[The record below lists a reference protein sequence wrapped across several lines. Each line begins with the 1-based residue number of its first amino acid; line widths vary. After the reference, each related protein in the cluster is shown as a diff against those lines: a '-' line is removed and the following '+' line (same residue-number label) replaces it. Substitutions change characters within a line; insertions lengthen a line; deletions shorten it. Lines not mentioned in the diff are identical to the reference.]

1 MSVIKVQ
8 ALSKNFG
15 AIKAVDQLSFEVEAG
30 QVYGFLGQNGSGKS
44 TTIRMLLSLIHPS
57 EGHIEI
63 FGQSLTDNRS
73 AILEKVGAV
82 IERPD
87 SYPYLTAQEHL
98 SLFAKLRK
106 QKITAAKIE
115 STLSQVGL
123 LARANDKVQ
132 TYSLGMKQRLGI
144 GIALLHDP
152 QLIILDEPTN
162 GLDPQG
168 IADIRQLIQSLSK
181 EEGKT
186 VLVSSHL
193 LSEIEQIA
201 SHILIIHQG
210 KKMAEGPTSSL
221 LDPNKT
227 IVQIKT
233 LDDADAKQKLMDSAY
248 RANILE
254 RSEGLYL
261 SIPKLDIPGLN
272 TFFMVT
278 TLLGEYVG
286 VILVLVFLF
295 FTGKH
300 FIPVYLIALLITFL
314 VSQGLKLFVFEHENR
329 PSYTYEQLEKIEGL
343 EHHKH
348 HSFPSGHTST
358 AFAIFTIL
366 AIAYPKKGVPF
377 LGAMLAVLV
386 GISRIYLGQHYLS
399 DVVTGAII
407 GLFTSVWVVY
417 FYALYGQNKNG

>member
-8 ALSKNFG
+8 GLSKNFG

-57 EGHIEI
+57 QGHIEI

-73 AILEKVGAV
+73 AILEQIGAV

-87 SYPYLTAQEHL
+87 LYPYLTAQEHL
-98 SLFAKLRK
+98 TLFAKLRK
-106 QKITAAKIE
+106 QKITASKIE
-115 STLSQVGL
+115 ATLSQVGL

-168 IADIRQLIQSLSK
+168 IADIRQLIKSLSK
-181 EEGKT
+181 DQGKT

-233 LDDADAKQKLMDSAY
+233 IDDADAKQKLMDSAY
-248 RANILE
+248 RSNLLE
-254 RSEGLYL
+254 RTEGLYL
-261 SIPKLDIPGLN
+261 RIPQLEIPALN
-272 TFFMVT
+272 AWIVASN
-278 TLLGEYVG
+278 
-286 VILVLVFLF
+286 ID
-295 FTGKH
+295 
-300 FIPVYLIALLITFL
+300 L
-314 VSQGLKLFVFEHENR
+314 VSLDAKNSLEDYFL
-329 PSYTYEQLEKIEGL
+329 QL
-343 EHHKH
+343 
-348 HSFPSGHTST
+348 TST
-358 AFAIFTIL
+358 
-366 AIAYPKKGVPF
+366 Y
-377 LGAMLAVLV
+377 
-386 GISRIYLGQHYLS
+386 
-399 DVVTGAII
+399 
-407 GLFTSVWVVY
+407 
-417 FYALYGQNKNG
+417 

>member
-8 ALSKNFG
+8 GLSKNFG

-57 EGHIEI
+57 QGHIEI
-63 FGQSLTDNRS
+63 FGQSLTEHRS
-73 AILEKVGAV
+73 AILEQVGAV

-87 SYPYLTAQEHL
+87 SYPYLTAHEHL
-98 SLFAKLRK
+98 HLFAKLRK
-106 QKITAAKIE
+106 QKITPAKIE
-115 STLSQVGL
+115 ATLSQVGL

-168 IADIRQLIQSLSK
+168 IADIRQLIKSISK
-181 EEGKT
+181 DQGKT

-201 SHILIIHQG
+201 SPILIIHQG

-233 LDDADAKQKLMDSAY
+233 LNDLDAKQKLMASVYAT
-248 RANILE
+248 NLLE
-254 RSEGLYL
+254 RTEGLYL
-261 SIPKLDIPGLN
+261 RIPKLEIPALN
-272 TFFMVT
+272 
-278 TLLGEYVG
+278 
-286 VILVLVFLF
+286 
-295 FTGKH
+295 
-300 FIPVYLIALLITFL
+300 AFL
-314 VSQGLKLFVFEHENR
+314 VASNIDLVSLEAKNSLEDYFL
-329 PSYTYEQLEKIEGL
+329 QL
-343 EHHKH
+343 
-348 HSFPSGHTST
+348 TST
-358 AFAIFTIL
+358 F
-366 AIAYPKKGVPF
+366 
-377 LGAMLAVLV
+377 
-386 GISRIYLGQHYLS
+386 
-399 DVVTGAII
+399 
-407 GLFTSVWVVY
+407 
-417 FYALYGQNKNG
+417 

>member
-1 MSVIKVQ
+1 MSVIKVEG
-8 ALSKNFG
+8 LSKNFG

-57 EGHIEI
+57 QGHIEI
-63 FGQSLTDNRS
+63 FGQSLTNHRS
-73 AILEKVGAV
+73 AILEQVGAV

-87 SYPYLTAQEHL
+87 LYPYLTAQEHL
-98 SLFAKLRK
+98 TLFAKLRK
-106 QKITAAKIE
+106 QKITASKIQT
-115 STLSQVGL
+115 TLSQVGL

-168 IADIRQLIQSLSK
+168 IADIRQLIKSLSK
-181 EEGKT
+181 DQGKT

-233 LDDADAKQKLMDSAY
+233 LDDADAKQKLMGSAY
-248 RANILE
+248 RSNLLE
-254 RSEGLYL
+254 RTEGLYL
-261 SIPKLDIPGLN
+261 TIPKLEIPALN
-272 TFFMVT
+272 A
-278 TLLGEYVG
+278 
-286 VILVLVFLF
+286 
-295 FTGKH
+295 
-300 FIPVYLIALLITFL
+300 FIVASNIDL
-314 VSQGLKLFVFEHENR
+314 VSLEAKNSLEDYFL
-329 PSYTYEQLEKIEGL
+329 QL
-343 EHHKH
+343 
-348 HSFPSGHTST
+348 TST
-358 AFAIFTIL
+358 F
-366 AIAYPKKGVPF
+366 
-377 LGAMLAVLV
+377 
-386 GISRIYLGQHYLS
+386 
-399 DVVTGAII
+399 
-407 GLFTSVWVVY
+407 
-417 FYALYGQNKNG
+417 

>member
-8 ALSKNFG
+8 GLSKNFG

-57 EGHIEI
+57 QGHIEI

-73 AILEKVGAV
+73 AILEQIGAV

-87 SYPYLTAQEHL
+87 LYPYLTAQEHL
-98 SLFAKLRK
+98 TLFAKLRK
-106 QKITAAKIE
+106 QKITSAKIE
-115 STLSQVGL
+115 ATLAQVGL
-123 LARANDKVQ
+123 LSRANDKVQ

-168 IADIRQLIQSLSK
+168 IADIRQLIKSLSK
-181 EEGKT
+181 DQGKT

-201 SHILIIHQG
+201 THILIIHQG

-233 LDDADAKQKLMDSAY
+233 LDDVDAKQKLMASAY
-248 RANILE
+248 STNLLE
-254 RSEGLYL
+254 RAEGLYL
-261 SIPKLDIPGLN
+261 TIPKLEIPALN
-272 TFFMVT
+272 A
-278 TLLGEYVG
+278 
-286 VILVLVFLF
+286 
-295 FTGKH
+295 
-300 FIPVYLIALLITFL
+300 FIVASNINL
-314 VSQGLKLFVFEHENR
+314 VSLEAKNSLEDYFL
-329 PSYTYEQLEKIEGL
+329 QL
-343 EHHKH
+343 
-348 HSFPSGHTST
+348 TST
-358 AFAIFTIL
+358 F
-366 AIAYPKKGVPF
+366 
-377 LGAMLAVLV
+377 
-386 GISRIYLGQHYLS
+386 
-399 DVVTGAII
+399 
-407 GLFTSVWVVY
+407 
-417 FYALYGQNKNG
+417 

>member
-15 AIKAVDQLSFEVEAG
+15 AIKAVDQLSFEVAAG

-63 FGQSLTDNRS
+63 FGQSLTENRS
-73 AILEKVGAV
+73 ATLEQVGAV

-87 SYPYLTAQEHL
+87 LYPYLTAQEHL
-98 SLFAKLRK
+98 TLFAKLRK
-106 QKITAAKIE
+106 QTITAAKIQA
-115 STLSQVGL
+115 TLTQVGL

-152 QLIILDEPTN
+152 KLIILDEPTN

-233 LDDADAKQKLMDSAY
+233 LDDLDAKQKLIASAY
-248 RANILE
+248 STNLLE
-254 RSEGLYL
+254 RNEGIYL
-261 SIPKLDIPGLN
+261 RIPKLEIPALN
-272 TFFMVT
+272 
-278 TLLGEYVG
+278 
-286 VILVLVFLF
+286 
-295 FTGKH
+295 
-300 FIPVYLIALLITFL
+300 AFL
-314 VSQGLKLFVFEHENR
+314 VASHIDLVSLEAKNSLEDYFL
-329 PSYTYEQLEKIEGL
+329 QL
-343 EHHKH
+343 
-348 HSFPSGHTST
+348 TST
-358 AFAIFTIL
+358 
-366 AIAYPKKGVPF
+366 Y
-377 LGAMLAVLV
+377 
-386 GISRIYLGQHYLS
+386 
-399 DVVTGAII
+399 
-407 GLFTSVWVVY
+407 
-417 FYALYGQNKNG
+417 

>member
-1 MSVIKVQ
+1 MSVIKVK

-15 AIKAVDQLSFEVEAG
+15 ALKAVDQLSFEVEAG

-63 FGQSLTDNRS
+63 FGQSLTDHRS
-73 AILEKVGAV
+73 AILEQVGAV

-87 SYPYLTAQEHL
+87 SYPYLTAYEHL
-98 SLFAKLRK
+98 TLFAKLRK
-106 QKITAAKIE
+106 QKITLSKIE
-115 STLSQVGL
+115 ATLAQVGL

-168 IADIRQLIQSLSK
+168 IADIRQLIKSISK
-181 EEGKT
+181 DQGKT

-233 LDDADAKQKLMDSAY
+233 LDDVDAKQKLLESNY
-248 RANILE
+248 RSNLLE

-261 SIPKLDIPGLN
+261 AIPKLEIPTLN
-272 TFFMVT
+272 TFLVASNIS
-278 TLLGEYVG
+278 LLSLEAKNSLEDY
-286 VILVLVFLF
+286 FL
-295 FTGKH
+295 
-300 FIPVYLIALLITFL
+300 
-314 VSQGLKLFVFEHENR
+314 
-329 PSYTYEQLEKIEGL
+329 QL
-343 EHHKH
+343 
-348 HSFPSGHTST
+348 TST
-358 AFAIFTIL
+358 F
-366 AIAYPKKGVPF
+366 
-377 LGAMLAVLV
+377 
-386 GISRIYLGQHYLS
+386 
-399 DVVTGAII
+399 
-407 GLFTSVWVVY
+407 
-417 FYALYGQNKNG
+417 

>member
-8 ALSKNFG
+8 GLSKNFG

-57 EGHIEI
+57 QGHIEI
-63 FGQSLTDNRS
+63 FGQSLTDHRS
-73 AILEKVGAV
+73 AILEQVGAV

-98 SLFAKLRK
+98 TLFAKLRK
-106 QKITAAKIE
+106 QKITPAKIE
-115 STLSQVGL
+115 ATLSQVGL

-168 IADIRQLIQSLSK
+168 IADIRQLIKSISK
-181 EEGKT
+181 DQGKT

-201 SHILIIHQG
+201 THILIIHQG

-233 LDDADAKQKLMDSAY
+233 LDDLDAKQKLMASAY
-248 RANILE
+248 STNLLE
-254 RSEGLYL
+254 RTEGLYL
-261 SIPKLDIPGLN
+261 RIPKLEIPALN
-272 TFFMVT
+272 
-278 TLLGEYVG
+278 
-286 VILVLVFLF
+286 
-295 FTGKH
+295 
-300 FIPVYLIALLITFL
+300 AFL
-314 VSQGLKLFVFEHENR
+314 VASNIDLVSLEAKNSLEDYFL
-329 PSYTYEQLEKIEGL
+329 QL
-343 EHHKH
+343 
-348 HSFPSGHTST
+348 TST
-358 AFAIFTIL
+358 F
-366 AIAYPKKGVPF
+366 
-377 LGAMLAVLV
+377 
-386 GISRIYLGQHYLS
+386 
-399 DVVTGAII
+399 
-407 GLFTSVWVVY
+407 
-417 FYALYGQNKNG
+417 

>member
-57 EGHIEI
+57 QGHIEI
-63 FGQSLTDNRS
+63 FGQSLTDHRS
-73 AILEKVGAV
+73 AILEQVGAV

-87 SYPYLTAQEHL
+87 LYPYLTAQEHL
-98 SLFAKLRK
+98 TLFAKLRK

-115 STLSQVGL
+115 ATLSQVGL

-152 QLIILDEPTN
+152 KLIILDEPTN

-168 IADIRQLIQSLSK
+168 IADIRQLIKSLSK

-233 LDDADAKQKLMDSAY
+233 LDDLGAKQKLMGSPY
-248 RANILE
+248 RAHLLE
-254 RSEGLYL
+254 RSEGIYL
-261 SIPKLDIPGLN
+261 RIPKLEIPGLN
-272 TFFMVT
+272 A
-278 TLLGEYVG
+278 Y
-286 VILVLVFLF
+286 LVASN
-295 FTGKH
+295 
-300 FIPVYLIALLITFL
+300 IDL
-314 VSQGLKLFVFEHENR
+314 VSLEAKNSLEDYFL
-329 PSYTYEQLEKIEGL
+329 QL
-343 EHHKH
+343 
-348 HSFPSGHTST
+348 TST
-358 AFAIFTIL
+358 
-366 AIAYPKKGVPF
+366 Y
-377 LGAMLAVLV
+377 
-386 GISRIYLGQHYLS
+386 
-399 DVVTGAII
+399 
-407 GLFTSVWVVY
+407 
-417 FYALYGQNKNG
+417 

>member
-15 AIKAVDQLSFEVEAG
+15 AIKAVDQLSFEVAAG

-57 EGHIEI
+57 QGHIEI
-63 FGQSLTDNRS
+63 FGQSLTEHRS
-73 AILEKVGAV
+73 AILEQVGAV

-87 SYPYLTAQEHL
+87 LYPYLTAQEHL
-98 SLFAKLRK
+98 TLFAKLRK

-115 STLSQVGL
+115 ATLSQVGL

-152 QLIILDEPTN
+152 KLIILDEPTN

-233 LDDADAKQKLMDSAY
+233 LDDLGAKQKLMGSPY
-248 RANILE
+248 RAHLLE
-254 RSEGLYL
+254 RSEGIYL
-261 SIPKLDIPGLN
+261 RIPKLEIPGLN
-272 TFFMVT
+272 A
-278 TLLGEYVG
+278 Y
-286 VILVLVFLF
+286 LVASN
-295 FTGKH
+295 
-300 FIPVYLIALLITFL
+300 IDL
-314 VSQGLKLFVFEHENR
+314 VSLEAKNSLEDYFL
-329 PSYTYEQLEKIEGL
+329 QL
-343 EHHKH
+343 
-348 HSFPSGHTST
+348 TST
-358 AFAIFTIL
+358 
-366 AIAYPKKGVPF
+366 Y
-377 LGAMLAVLV
+377 
-386 GISRIYLGQHYLS
+386 
-399 DVVTGAII
+399 
-407 GLFTSVWVVY
+407 
-417 FYALYGQNKNG
+417 